1 METSRIRV
9 WDLPV
14 RMFHWLLVVAF
25 AGALVTAES
34 ERVRDVHVALG
45 YAFIGLLV
53 FRVAWGL
60 VGSRYARFSSFA
72 YGPKAVAAYLRS
84 LWSRRPQHYLG
95 HNPAGSLA
103 IFAIIGLGLAT
114 GATGYAVYEDL
125 GGHWFEELHE
135 SAADAMLA
143 LAAIHVAGVIVASL
157 LHRENLVSA
166 MITGYK
172 RGHAGSRHSQDEARG
187 HRH

>member
-1 METSRIRV
+1 MERTRILV

-14 RMFHWLLVVAF
+14 RVFHWSLVVTF
-25 AGALVTAES
+25 AGALATAES
-34 ERVRDVHVALG
+34 ERVRDLHVALG

-53 FRVAWGL
+53 FRVVWGL

-72 YGPKAVAAYLRS
+72 FGPKAVAAYLRS

-95 HNPAGSLA
+95 HNPAGSVA

-125 GGHWFEELHE
+125 GGHWLEELHE
-135 SAADAMLA
+135 GAADAVLA
-143 LAAIHVAGVIVASL
+143 LAAIHIAGVMVASL

-166 MITGYK
+166 MITGFK
-172 RGHAGSRHSQDEARG
+172 RSRGGSRQSREDARG
-187 HRH
+187 HGH